1 MEKPMTVV
9 FSRRDADWFAPS
21 GAANRRYLI
30 APLTYRE
37 RQAFRADLAREGGIY
52 PSHAQMLDALR
63 AAVRE
68 ASPDNADELL
78 AVIDASEATPDDA
91 NVQVQLGSIEA
102 ACATVPVYA
111 GLLAARQ
118 RYLGTLPWV
127 AARHALRGWEG
138 DGLPPFRRLRGL
150 VPDDLLDTLPQD
162 DVEAVGWRASTL
174 MQPGRDAEG
183 NSGAPSPSP
192 EPPAPIAAG

>member
-1 MEKPMTVV
+1 MTVV
-9 FSRRDADWFAPS
+9 FSRRDAEWFAPP
-21 GAANRRYLI
+21 GTDRRYLV

-68 ASPDNADELL
+68 ASPGNSNDLL

-91 NVQVQLGSIEA
+91 DVQVQLGTIEA

-138 DGLPPFRRLRGL
+138 DGLPAFHRSRGL
-150 VPDDLLDTLPQD
+150 VPDDLLDALPQD

-174 MQPGRDAEG
+174 MQPGKDAEG

-192 EPPAPIAAG
+192 ETPAPTTAA

>member
-1 MEKPMTVV
+1 MTVV
-9 FSRRDADWFAPS
+9 FSRRDAEWFAPH
-21 GAANRRYLI
+21 GAAGRRYLI

-68 ASPDNADELL
+68 ASPGNADELL
-78 AVIDASEATPDDA
+78 AIIDASEATPDDA
-91 NVQVQLGSIEA
+91 EVQVQLGTIEA

-138 DGLPPFRRLRGL
+138 DRLPPFRRLRGL
-150 VPDDLLDTLPQD
+150 VPDDLLDALPQE

-183 NSGAPSPSP
+183 NSEAPSPSP
-192 EPPAPIAAG
+192 ETPAPMTAA

>member
-1 MEKPMTVV
+1 MTVV
-9 FSRRDADWFAPS
+9 FSRRDAEWFAPH
-21 GAANRRYLI
+21 GATGRRYLI

-52 PSHAQMLDALR
+52 PSHAQMLNALR
-63 AAVRE
+63 AAVRD
-68 ASPDNADELL
+68 ASPGNSDELL

-91 NVQVQLGSIEA
+91 AVQVQLGTIEA
-102 ACATVPVYA
+102 ACAIVPVYA

-138 DGLPPFRRLRGL
+138 DRLPPFRRLRGL
-150 VPDDLLDTLPQD
+150 VPDDLLDALPQD

-192 EPPAPIAAG
+192 ETPAPTKAA

>member
-1 MEKPMTVV
+1 MTVV
-9 FSRRDADWFAPS
+9 FSRRDAEWFAPP
-21 GAANRRYLI
+21 GAAHRRYLI

-52 PSHAQMLDALR
+52 PSQAQMLDALR

-68 ASPDNADELL
+68 ASPGNSDDLL

-91 NVQVQLGSIEA
+91 AVQVQLGTIEA

-138 DGLPPFRRLRGL
+138 DGLPPFRRARGL
-150 VPDDLLDTLPQD
+150 VPDDLLDALPQE

-174 MQPGRDAEG
+174 MQPGRHAEG
-183 NSGAPSPSP
+183 NSEAPSPSP
-192 EPPAPIAAG
+192 ETPAPTKAA

>member
-1 MEKPMTVV
+1 MTVV
-9 FSRRDADWFAPS
+9 FSRRDAEWFTPP
-21 GAANRRYLI
+21 GTGRRYLV

-52 PSHAQMLDALR
+52 PSHEQMLDALR

-68 ASPDNADELL
+68 ASPGNADELL

-91 NVQVQLGSIEA
+91 DVQVQLGTVEA

-138 DGLPPFRRLRGL
+138 DGLPPFRRARGL
-150 VPDDLLDTLPQD
+150 VPDDLLDALPQE

-192 EPPAPIAAG
+192 ETPAPTKAA

>member
-1 MEKPMTVV
+1 
-9 FSRRDADWFAPS
+9 
-21 GAANRRYLI
+21 
-30 APLTYRE
+30 
-37 RQAFRADLAREGGIY
+37 
-52 PSHAQMLDALR
+52 MLDALR

-68 ASPDNADELL
+68 ASPDNAAELL
-78 AVIDASEATPDDA
+78 AVIDASEATPDDPE
-91 NVQVQLGSIEA
+91 VQVRFGTIEA

-138 DGLPPFRRLRGL
+138 DGLPQFRRSRGL
-150 VPDDLLDTLPQD
+150 VPDDLLDALPQD
-162 DVEAVGWRASTL
+162 DIEAVGWRASTL
-174 MQPGRDAEG
+174 MQPGQDAAK

-192 EPPAPIAAG
+192 ETPAPMTAG

>member
-1 MEKPMTVV
+1 MTVV
-9 FSRRDADWFAPS
+9 FSRRDAEWFAPP
-21 GAANRRYLI
+21 GTDRRYLV

-68 ASPDNADELL
+68 ASPGNADELL

-91 NVQVQLGSIEA
+91 DVQVQLGTLEA

-138 DGLPPFRRLRGL
+138 EGLPPFRRARGL
-150 VPDDLLDTLPQD
+150 VPDDLLDALPQE
-162 DVEAVGWRASTL
+162 DVEALGWRASTL

-192 EPPAPIAAG
+192 ETPALTTAA

>member
-1 MEKPMTVV
+1 MTVV
-9 FSRRDADWFAPS
+9 FSQRDAEWFAPS
-21 GAANRRYLI
+21 GAASRRYLV

-68 ASPDNADELL
+68 ASPGNSDELL
-78 AVIDASEATPDDA
+78 AVIDAAEATPDDA
-91 NVQVQLGSIEA
+91 AVQVQLGTIEA

-138 DGLPPFRRLRGL
+138 DRLPPFRRLRGL
-150 VPDDLLDTLPQD
+150 VPDDLLDALPQD

-183 NSGAPSPSP
+183 NSGAPSPSR
-192 EPPAPIAAG
+192 ETPAPMTAG

>member
-1 MEKPMTVV
+1 MTVV
-9 FSRRDADWFAPS
+9 FSRRDAEWFAPS
-21 GAANRRYLI
+21 GAASRRYLI

-68 ASPDNADELL
+68 ASPGNSDELL

-91 NVQVQLGSIEA
+91 EIQVQLGTIEA

-150 VPDDLLDTLPQD
+150 VPDDLLDGLPQD

-192 EPPAPIAAG
+192 EPPAPMTAA

>member
-1 MEKPMTVV
+1 MTVV
-9 FSRRDADWFAPS
+9 FSRRDAEWFAPL
-21 GAANRRYLI
+21 GAVGRHYLI

-52 PSHAQMLDALR
+52 PSHAQMLNALR

-68 ASPDNADELL
+68 ASPGNSDELL

-91 NVQVQLGSIEA
+91 AVQVQLGTIEA
-102 ACATVPVYA
+102 ACAIVPVYA

-138 DGLPPFRRLRGL
+138 DRLPPFRRLRGL
-150 VPDDLLDTLPQD
+150 VPDDLLDALPQD

-192 EPPAPIAAG
+192 ETPAPTKAA

>member
-1 MEKPMTVV
+1 MTVV
-9 FSRRDADWFAPS
+9 FSRRDAEWFAPR
-21 GAANRRYLI
+21 GAGGRHYLI

-68 ASPDNADELL
+68 ASPGNLDELL

-91 NVQVQLGSIEA
+91 AVQVQLGTIEA

-127 AARHALRGWEG
+127 AARHALRRWEG

-150 VPDDLLDTLPQD
+150 VPDDLLDALPQD
-162 DVEAVGWRASTL
+162 DVEAVGWQASTL
-174 MQPGRDAEG
+174 MQPGKDAEG

-192 EPPAPIAAG
+192 EPPAPMTAA

>member
-1 MEKPMTVV
+1 MTVV
-9 FSRRDADWFAPS
+9 FSRRDAEWFAPP
-21 GAANRRYLI
+21 GIDRRYLI

-91 NVQVQLGSIEA
+91 AVQVQLGTLEA
-102 ACATVPVYA
+102 ACATVPIYA

-138 DGLPPFRRLRGL
+138 GGLPPFRRARGL
-150 VPDDLLDTLPQD
+150 VPDDLLDALPQD
-162 DVEAVGWRASTL
+162 DIEVLGWRASTL
-174 MQPGRDAEG
+174 MQPGQDAVK

-192 EPPAPIAAG
+192 ETPAPTKAA

>member
-1 MEKPMTVV
+1 
-9 FSRRDADWFAPS
+9 
-21 GAANRRYLI
+21 
-30 APLTYRE
+30 
-37 RQAFRADLAREGGIY
+37 
-52 PSHAQMLDALR
+52 
-63 AAVRE
+63 
-68 ASPDNADELL
+68 
-78 AVIDASEATPDDA
+78 
-91 NVQVQLGSIEA
+91 
-102 ACATVPVYA
+102 VPVYA

-138 DGLPPFRRLRGL
+138 DGLPLFQRVRGL
-150 VPDDLLDTLPQD
+150 VPDDLLDAVPQD

-192 EPPAPIAAG
+192 ETPAPTKAG

>member
-1 MEKPMTVV
+1 MTVV
-9 FSRRDADWFAPS
+9 FSRRDAEWFAPP
-21 GAANRRYLI
+21 GTDRRYLV

-91 NVQVQLGSIEA
+91 DVQVQLGTLEA

-150 VPDDLLDTLPQD
+150 VPDDLLDALPQD
-162 DVEAVGWRASTL
+162 EIETVGWRASTL

-183 NSGAPSPSP
+183 NSGARSPSP
-192 EPPAPIAAG
+192 ETPAPMTAG

>member
-1 MEKPMTVV
+1 MTVV
-9 FSRRDADWFAPS
+9 FSRRDAEWLTPPS
-21 GAANRRYLI
+21 AAGRRYLV

-52 PSHAQMLDALR
+52 PSHTQMLDALR

-68 ASPDNADELL
+68 ASPGNADELL

-91 NVQVQLGSIEA
+91 EVQVQLGTIEA

-138 DGLPPFRRLRGL
+138 DGLPPFRRARGL
-150 VPDDLLDTLPQD
+150 VPDDLLDALPQE

-192 EPPAPIAAG
+192 ETPAPTTAG

>member
-192 EPPAPIAAG
+192 ETPAPIAAG

>member
-9 FSRRDADWFAPS
+9 FSRRDAEWFAPH
-21 GAANRRYLI
+21 GATGRRYLI

-68 ASPDNADELL
+68 ASPDNAGELL

-91 NVQVQLGSIEA
+91 GVQVQLGTIEA

-118 RYLGTLPWV
+118 RYLGTLPWI

-138 DGLPPFRRLRGL
+138 DRLPPFRRLRGL
-150 VPDDLLDTLPQD
+150 VPDDLLDALPQE

-192 EPPAPIAAG
+192 ETPAPTTAG

>member
-1 MEKPMTVV
+1 MTVV
-9 FSRRDADWFAPS
+9 FSRRDAEWFAPH
-21 GAANRRYLI
+21 GATGRRYLI

-68 ASPDNADELL
+68 ASPGNADELL

-91 NVQVQLGSIEA
+91 EVQVQLGTIEA
-102 ACATVPVYA
+102 ACATVPIYA

-118 RYLGTLPWV
+118 RYLGTLPWI

-138 DGLPPFRRLRGL
+138 DGLPLFRRARGL

-192 EPPAPIAAG
+192 ETPAPTTAA

>member
-1 MEKPMTVV
+1 MENSMTVV
-9 FSRRDADWFAPS
+9 FSRRDAEWFAPL
-21 GAANRRYLI
+21 GAADRRYLI

-68 ASPDNADELL
+68 ASPGNAGELL
-78 AVIDASEATPDDA
+78 AVIDASEATPGDA
-91 NVQVQLGSIEA
+91 EVQVQLGTLEA

-127 AARHALRGWEG
+127 AAQHALRGWEG
-138 DGLPPFRRLRGL
+138 DGLPPFRRARGL
-150 VPDDLLDTLPQD
+150 VPDDLLDALPQE
-162 DVEAVGWRASTL
+162 DVEAIGWRASTL
-174 MQPGRDAEG
+174 MQPDQDAAK

-192 EPPAPIAAG
+192 ETPAPMMAG

>member
-9 FSRRDADWFAPS
+9 FSRRDAEWFAPPS
-21 GAANRRYLI
+21 ATGRRYLI

-68 ASPDNADELL
+68 VSPGNADDLL

-91 NVQVQLGSIEA
+91 EVQVQLGTIEA

-138 DGLPPFRRLRGL
+138 DGLPPFRRARGL
-150 VPDDLLDTLPQD
+150 VPDDLLDALPQE

-183 NSGAPSPSP
+183 NSEAPSPLP
-192 EPPAPIAAG
+192 ETPAPMTAA

>member
-1 MEKPMTVV
+1 MTVV
-9 FSRRDADWFAPS
+9 FSRRDAEWFAPP
-21 GAANRRYLI
+21 GVADRRYLV

-37 RQAFRADLAREGGIY
+37 RQASRADLAREGGIY

-68 ASPDNADELL
+68 TSPGNANELL
-78 AVIDASEATPDDA
+78 AVIDGSEATPDDA
-91 NVQVQLGSIEA
+91 DVQVQLGTIEA

-118 RYLGTLPWV
+118 RYLGTLPWI

-138 DGLPPFRRLRGL
+138 DGLPPFRRTRSL
-150 VPDDLLDTLPQD
+150 VPDDLLDALPQD

-192 EPPAPIAAG
+192 ETPAPTTAA

>member
-1 MEKPMTVV
+1 
-9 FSRRDADWFAPS
+9 
-21 GAANRRYLI
+21 
-30 APLTYRE
+30 
-37 RQAFRADLAREGGIY
+37 
-52 PSHAQMLDALR
+52 MLDALR

-68 ASPDNADELL
+68 ASPGNADDLL

-91 NVQVQLGSIEA
+91 DVQVQLGTIEA

-138 DGLPPFRRLRGL
+138 DSLPPFRRARGL
-150 VPDDLLDTLPQD
+150 VPDDLLDALPQE
-162 DVEAVGWRASTL
+162 DVEAIGWRASTL
-174 MQPGRDAEG
+174 MQPGRDAAK

-192 EPPAPIAAG
+192 ETPAPTTAG

>member
-1 MEKPMTVV
+1 MTVV
-9 FSRRDADWFAPS
+9 FSRRDAEWFAPP
-21 GAANRRYLI
+21 GTDRRYLV

-68 ASPDNADELL
+68 ASPDNADEVL

-91 NVQVQLGSIEA
+91 DVQVQLGTIEA

-138 DGLPPFRRLRGL
+138 DGLPTFRRTRGL
-150 VPDDLLDTLPQD
+150 VPDDLLDALPQE
-162 DVEAVGWRASTL
+162 DVEAVGWRASSL

-192 EPPAPIAAG
+192 ETPAPTTAA

>member
-1 MEKPMTVV
+1 MTVV
-9 FSRRDADWFAPS
+9 FSRRDAEWFAPH
-21 GAANRRYLI
+21 GATGRRYLI

-37 RQAFRADLAREGGIY
+37 RQAFRSDLAREGGIY

-68 ASPDNADELL
+68 ASPGNADELL

-91 NVQVQLGSIEA
+91 VMLVQLGTIEA

-138 DGLPPFRRLRGL
+138 DRLPPFRRLRGL
-150 VPDDLLDTLPQD
+150 VPDDLLDALPQE

-183 NSGAPSPSP
+183 NSEAPSPSP
-192 EPPAPIAAG
+192 ETPAPTTAA

>member
-1 MEKPMTVV
+1 MTVV
-9 FSRRDADWFAPS
+9 FSRRDAEWFAPL
-21 GAANRRYLI
+21 GAVGRHYLI

-52 PSHAQMLDALR
+52 PSHAQMLNALR

-68 ASPDNADELL
+68 ASPGNSDELL

-91 NVQVQLGSIEA
+91 EIQVQLGTIEA

-150 VPDDLLDTLPQD
+150 VPDDLLDGLPQD

-192 EPPAPIAAG
+192 EPPAPMTAA